1 MELTTYEIQVNFPVR
16 HRVVIENG
24 IHLTLCDFERFFVQV
39 LVMDFFAPVLP
50 SDDGQSEGG
59 SLPSTHSVFGT
70 SEEVEVEV
78 EVEVE
83 DEAEEE
89 FEEVEVESELEEHV
103 EAKMKHFEAK
113 MKHFQTKMKRFEAKM
128 KHFEAKM
135 KHFEAKM
142 KQFEAKM
149 PAFWS

>member
-1 MELTTYEIQVNFPVR
+1 VSTSSWWEDKYLVPDGTGETKR
-16 HRVVIENG
+16 HPSITR
-24 IHLTLCDFERFFVQV
+24 
-39 LVMDFFAPVLP
+39 LP

-89 FEEVEVESELEEHV
+89 FEEVEVESELEEV
-103 EAKMKHFEAK
+103 AECD
-113 MKHFQTKMKRFEAKM
+113 
-128 KHFEAKM
+128 
-135 KHFEAKM
+135 
-142 KQFEAKM
+142 
-149 PAFWS
+149 

>member
-1 MELTTYEIQVNFPVR
+1 MLLNILFWTSAVAVWHHHHRPVVGTLEVHGHLAFPGGYSAVVLFELSVTR
-16 HRVVIENG
+16 
-24 IHLTLCDFERFFVQV
+24 
-39 LVMDFFAPVLP
+39 LP

-83 DEAEEE
+83 DEAGEE
-89 FEEVEVESELEEHV
+89 FGEVVESELEEHV
-103 EAKMKHFEAK
+103 EAKMKHFEAR

-128 KHFEAKM
+128 KHFEANM

-149 PAFWS
+149 PPF